1 MSTEN
6 PVSPIPA
13 KTGSPDHH
21 AELAFTAERELGAFL
36 AAVRQG
42 FSSEAAS
49 RAGDYWLEAFEA
61 ADQPTNQTHPDWRRI
76 TIAAASR
83 LATQELRKPCVSK

>member
-6 PVSPIPA
+6 LVSPIPA
-13 KTGSPDHH
+13 NPGSPDYH
-21 AELAFTAERELGAFL
+21 AELAATAERELGAFL
-36 AAVRQG
+36 SAVRQR
-42 FSSEAAS
+42 FSYEAAS

-61 ADQPTNQTHPDWRRI
+61 AGPHANQPHPDWRRI

-83 LATQELRKPCVSK
+83 LATLELRKPCASN